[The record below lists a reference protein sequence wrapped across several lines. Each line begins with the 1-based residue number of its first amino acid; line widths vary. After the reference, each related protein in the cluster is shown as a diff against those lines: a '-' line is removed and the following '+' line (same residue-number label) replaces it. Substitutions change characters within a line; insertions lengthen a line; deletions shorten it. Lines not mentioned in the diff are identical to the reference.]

1 LLTRNA
7 IALRRVDHRSEL
19 AHGEPQPFARLKLVS
34 WMKYMPTAKH
44 LFGWQARVPN
54 ISAALIERAHRRYAL
69 SSTDADVA
77 EAWSQLA
84 DSAYTLDL
92 WGMDSGGTTHIPGT
106 NYDNFA

>member
-1 LLTRNA
+1 MGWGG
-7 IALRRVDHRSEL
+7 VDVEGL
-19 AHGEPQPFARLKLVS
+19 GWYARD
-34 WMKYMPTAKH
+34 WR
-44 LFGWQARVPN
+44 QARTC
-54 ISAALIERAHRRYAL
+54 AALIERAHRRYAL

>member
-1 LLTRNA
+1 MPSDEWIIDQNWRTVSPNA
-7 IALRRVDHRSEL
+7 SLPHIPA
-19 AHGEPQPFARLKLVS
+19 
-34 WMKYMPTAKH
+34 AKH
-44 LFGWQARVPN
+44 LFGWQGRVPN